1 MALFMVTNNLTAMDV
16 LDPKKKL
23 SFPKSVVEMMQGAIG
38 VPQGGWPKVL
48 QKIILDSAGVKPH
61 KGRLSASLP
70 KTDLKKVKKELAE
83 KLKREVDDNDVM
95 AHLMYPQVFADF
107 QDHVTQFSDTSVLP
121 TATFFYGMQTGEEVN
136 VELEPGKTL
145 VVRFLTIGEPHEDGT
160 RTVFFELN
168 GQPRE
173 VRVVDRSLEGNLH
186 KQPKADPDN
195 AHHVG
200 APMPGKIST
209 IAIKPGQT
217 VREGEKLLSIEAMKM
232 ETAVY
237 SPRNATVGSVEVKL
251 GTTVAAGD
259 LLVILE

>member
-1 MALFMVTNNLTAMDV
+1 
-16 LDPKKKL
+16 
-23 SFPKSVVEMMQGAIG
+23 
-38 VPQGGWPKVL
+38 
-48 QKIILDSAGVKPH
+48 
-61 KGRLSASLP
+61 
-70 KTDLKKVKKELAE
+70 
-83 KLKREVDDNDVM
+83 
-95 AHLMYPQVFADF
+95 
-107 QDHVTQFSDTSVLP
+107 
-121 TATFFYGMQTGEEVN
+121 MQTGEEVN

-145 VVRFLTIGEPHEDGT
+145 VVRFLTVGEPHEDGT

-195 AHHVG
+195 AKHVG

-209 IAIKPGQT
+209 ITVKPGQP
-217 VREGEKLLSIEAMKM
+217 VKEGEKLLSIEAMKM

-237 SPRNATVGSVEVKL
+237 APRNAKVASIEVKL
-251 GTTVAAGD
+251 GTTVTAGD